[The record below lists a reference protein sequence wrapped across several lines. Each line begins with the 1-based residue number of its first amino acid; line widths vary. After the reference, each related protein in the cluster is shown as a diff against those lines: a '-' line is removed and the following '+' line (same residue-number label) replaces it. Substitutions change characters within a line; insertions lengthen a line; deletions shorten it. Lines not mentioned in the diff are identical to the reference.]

1 MIRKCLLYLLPLGLV
16 LLIVLVPRTSS
27 AFPINNPNSS
37 SGTTSV
43 CNEPGA
49 PTSAY
54 CNETNN
60 TTNNITGT
68 GGIILKAVNIIS
80 IIAGVAAVAVIII
93 GGLRY
98 VLSGGDSNAT
108 KGAKDMI
115 IFAIVGLVVIVAAQG
130 IILFVTGKV

>member
-1 MIRKCLLYLLPLGLV
+1 MSL
-16 LLIVLVPRTSS
+16 

-43 CNEPGA
+43 CNEAGA
-49 PTSAY
+49 SSSAY

-60 TTNNITGT
+60 QTNNITGA
-68 GGIILKAVNIIS
+68 GGVIIKAVNIIS

-98 VLSGGDSNAT
+98 VLSGGDSNST

-115 IFAIVGLVVIVAAQG
+115 IYALVGLVVIVVAQS